1 MDFAPE
7 WQQFP
12 YFMDKLI
19 ANNTLCMNCMA
30 DKGPVSVCPYC
41 HFAENAIAE
50 NAAHLPYRTLL
61 HSRYIIGKCLTR
73 TPFSITYLG
82 FDPKSER
89 KVRIREFFPESMVVR
104 EKSNLR
110 VLLRN
115 PDFKEEYE
123 FGIRKFTEETQ
134 ALAAVKA
141 QPGIAHIVDNFQ
153 ENGTIYRVSIQPEGQ
168 LLSDLLEEDS
178 LRPPREK
185 LLTTFRPLMLV
196 LEQLHSQGLL
206 HYALTPQ
213 NIVIGDDNIATL
225 VNFSGTDA
233 ILAHHTNTL
242 SQFLDSEFAPPE
254 FYDQIESAR
263 PGSDVYA
270 LGAILFR
277 LITGKPL
284 PKPDQRPDELFT
296 NESVATGVPRVVL
309 KALSYATFE
318 DTEKRFK
325 QIGHFRLVL
334 TEVWRSRKSAQS
346 TIAKDAFSYV
356 DCNSCG
362 IMNEVLTTDLE
373 SGTSTCFAC
382 GQQLVL
388 SKAVDH
394 PTARQ
399 TIHPPD
405 KQFTLQ
411 STGSAFFEVRRKAP
425 TDEPEFV
432 KVACPVCKAPN
443 EVLVNE
449 LGSLAHCVTCG
460 TPLPKD
466 ALEII
471 EEYDFSLTELLQENP
486 EDVPEMPD
494 LEAITAATEIAE
506 PDSPA
511 DEKAT
516 ETEPVDEVDESVDTI
531 FDTADTTFAEPDVI
545 DETDTETIDKSE
557 IIDEKDAESIDEPVI
572 DDAAAFQPEIDET
585 ESVEPE
591 IIEEPDAE
599 TASPEEKAVTP
610 EIEIPD
616 EPDAKPLEVEDS
628 AEESVVS
635 EETIAFTE
643 PEIFDEPEIE
653 PAEEPALAA
662 ETPEVPEQTIDSAS
676 IDSSEVTETE
686 APEKAAVTAAT
697 DDESAEFQWEI
708 ELDSIEK
715 DDSDVTTAPPKEA
728 EPDSGVDVGQ
738 IKIPEKQSPKSADEK
753 TSGIGKSS
761 RKSAASTPLAGD
773 IDDILDRE
781 LGFGSAPAEAPEK
794 ESAAKVDKK
803 QKVKQPK
810 KTASQPQPIESET
823 PPVPETK
830 PVSKAKW
837 PWLAAIFVVILFS
850 TGGTYYWQLEKQAT
864 ADRMFQDYVQK
875 ADQFFEQKDYAAA
888 STSYQQALIYKPE
901 AEYPQK
907 RLVESQDMILAEL
920 RADTTALAALDSVE
934 VRLSN
939 LLFTADSL
947 ENAGRLNAAGE
958 MYQQILAEFPGD
970 SVAAGRLADLNR
982 KIATQTAPVRTQQKP
997 AQIELRPEDDLAGT
1011 VAAAPPFATFR
1022 LARGIYE
1029 ITDPIIVRFDMQFE
1043 GIGGS
1048 YTTLVSQTGNTIFQI
1063 ENGAKLSIKDVG
1075 FSRQQAKSGAT
1086 IIAVNEGELQLR
1098 NGEFRDAQ
1106 SLSETLDYCAV
1117 LFSNRSKGEI
1127 RDSKFTNHAV
1137 GIIVG
1142 DDASPRLE
1150 KNEFWQNMT
1159 AIHINGS
1166 ARPRIRV
1173 NQIRRN
1179 FGDGIVISEQG
1190 QPILEENLITEN
1202 RGNGIVF
1209 NTERFSGTAKQ
1220 NTVNSNKG
1228 AGVLID
1234 GTSQPILENNEI
1246 NLNESGGVLVQ
1257 GTAQGIVRENRI
1269 ERNSI
1274 FGIRSANA
1282 SSPQLQRNTIKNNK
1296 GDGIEVLNQA
1306 KPSIQGN
1313 EILQNRGD
1321 GISLLITQN
1330 GGLIQNNTCRGNQGY
1345 GISILKGSRPNL
1357 VNNSVAGNY
1366 EGDMYDETAEI
1377 K

>member
-1 MDFAPE
+1 MDFAPG

-41 HFAENAIAE
+41 HFAENEIAE
-50 NAAHLPYRTLL
+50 SSAHLPYRTLL
-61 HSRYIIGKCLTR
+61 HSRYIIGKCLTK

-89 KVRIREFFPESMVVR
+89 KVRIREFFPESMVIR

-115 PDFKEEYE
+115 PDFSDEFE

-168 LLSDLLEEDS
+168 LLSDLLDEDS
-178 LRPPREK
+178 PRPPREN

-254 FYDQIESAR
+254 FYEQIETAR

-284 PKPDQRPDELFT
+284 PKPDQRQDELFI
-296 NESVATGVPRVVL
+296 NEPVATGVPRVVL

-334 TEVWRSRKSAQS
+334 TEVWKSRKSAQS
-346 TIAKDAFSYV
+346 TVAQDAFSYV

-471 EEYDFSLTELLQENP
+471 EEYDFSLTELLLENP

-506 PDSPA
+506 PESPA
-511 DEKAT
+511 DEAET
-516 ETEPVDEVDESVDTI
+516 ETEPVDKPTEFSTDV
-531 FDTADTTFAEPDVI
+531 AEPALHEPDDIAETEAASI
-545 DETDTETIDKSE
+545 DETEITDDT
-557 IIDEKDAESIDEPVI
+557 DAETLAEPVI
-572 DDAAAFQPEIDET
+572 EDAAAFQPEIDET
-585 ESVEPE
+585 ESVEPDV
-591 IIEEPDAE
+591 IEEPDAE
-599 TASPEEKAVTP
+599 IAPPPEKVVTP
-610 EIEIPD
+610 EPEIPD
-616 EPDAKPLEVEDS
+616 EPDAEPLETEHSVE
-628 AEESVVS
+628 ETFVS
-635 EETIAFTE
+635 EESIAPTE
-643 PEIFDEPEIE
+643 PDIFDEPEIE
-653 PAEEPALAA
+653 TADEPAPAA
-662 ETPEVPEQTIDSAS
+662 ETPEQTIDSTPT
-676 IDSSEVTETE
+676 DSSEIAETE
-686 APEKAAVTAAT
+686 APEKPDATAAT
-697 DDESAEFQWEI
+697 DDDSAEFQWDI

-715 DDSDVTTAPPKEA
+715 DDSDVTTAPPKDA

-738 IKIPEKQSPKSADEK
+738 IKIPDKQPPTSTDEK
-753 TSGIGKSS
+753 KSGIGKSS
-761 RKSAASTPLAGD
+761 QKPATSTPLAGD

-781 LGFGSAPAEAPEK
+781 LGFGSAPSEAPEK
-794 ESAAKVDKK
+794 EPAVKVDKK
-803 QKVKQPK
+803 QTVKQPK
-810 KTASQPQPIESET
+810 KPAPQPQPIEAET
-823 PPVPETK
+823 ATVPETK

-837 PWLAAIFVVILFS
+837 LWVAAAFVILLFS
-850 TGGTYYWQLEKQAT
+850 AGGSYYWQLEKQAT

-907 RLVESQDMILAEL
+907 RLVESQDMILEEL

-997 AQIELRPEDDLAGT
+997 AQIELRPEDNLAET
-1011 VAAAPPFATFR
+1011 VASAPPFATIR

-1029 ITDPIIVRFDMQFE
+1029 IAEPMIVRFDMQFE

-1048 YTTLVSQTGNTIFQI
+1048 YTTLVSQSGNAIFQI

-1075 FSRQQAKSGAT
+1075 FSRRQATSGAT
-1086 IIAVNEGELQLR
+1086 IIAVNEGELHLR

-1106 SLSETLDYCAV
+1106 SLSETLDYSAV

-1137 GIIVG
+1137 GIIVN

-1159 AIHINGS
+1159 AIHVTGS

-1190 QPILEENLITEN
+1190 QPILEENLVTEN

-1220 NTVNSNKG
+1220 NTLNSNKG

-1257 GTAQGIVRENRI
+1257 GNAQGIVRENRI

-1357 VNNSVAGNY
+1357 VNNAVAGNY